1 MFMEGFLSEY
11 GKRKTEIR
19 TRLEEF
25 KGVRGDDIF
34 YEMCFC
40 LLTPQ
45 SSGLRADACV
55 QELKALDFFNNDVD
69 PRPILKKK
77 IRFHNNKSKYLL
89 EMKKKYNL
97 LKEKITSAQDQHE
110 LRDYLLDEV
119 KGFGLK
125 ETHHFLR
132 NIGYRNFAILDRH
145 ILRNLNKLRVIK
157 SLPKT
162 LTKKNYFM
170 IEKNFK
176 QFSENVGIPMD
187 ELDLLFWSIETGK
200 VFK

>member
-1 MFMEGFLSEY
+1 MEGILNEH
-11 GKRKTEIR
+11 GKRKTEIKA
-19 TRLEEF
+19 RLEEF
-25 KGVRGDDIF
+25 KSVTGDEIF

-45 SSGLRADACV
+45 SSGFRADACV
-55 QELKALDFFNNDVD
+55 QELKALNFFNNDVD
-69 PRPILKKK
+69 PRPILKRK

-89 EMKKKYNL
+89 EMKKKYNI
-97 LKEKITSAQDQHE
+97 LKEKITSVKDQHE

-145 ILRNLNKLRVIK
+145 ILKNLKKLNVIT

-162 LTKKNYFM
+162 LTKKKYFM
-170 IEKNFK
+170 IEERFK
-176 QFSENVGIPMD
+176 QFSEDVGIPMD
-187 ELDLLFWSIETGK
+187 ELDLLFWSMETGK

>member
-1 MFMEGFLSEY
+1 MESLLSEY
-11 GKRKTEIR
+11 EKRKSEIR
-19 TRLEEF
+19 IRLEEF
-25 KGVRGDDIF
+25 KGVKGDDIF

-45 SSGLRADACV
+45 SSGFRADACV

-89 EMKKKYNL
+89 EMKKKYTT
-97 LKEKITSAQDQHE
+97 LKEKIASVQDQHE
-110 LRDYLLDEV
+110 LRDYLLDEI

-145 ILRNLNKLRVIK
+145 ILRNLNKLKVIK

-162 LTKKNYFM
+162 LTKKQYFM
-170 IEKNFK
+170 IEERFK
-176 QFSENVGIPMD
+176 QFSDKIRIPMD
-187 ELDLLFWSIETGK
+187 ELDLLFWSMETGK